1 MRAQWESEELEGVD
15 DERRQTFEEVAEQG
29 EKAMLATAPDA
40 DILREI
46 VCLLTNACDQG
57 ELLFRQRRSRI
68 VENRSTSELTPYRRR
83 DGKFPMTTKV
93 G

>member
-1 MRAQWESEELEGVD
+1 MD

-29 EKAMLATAPDA
+29 EKAKLATAPDA

-46 VCLLTNACDQG
+46 VCLVTNACDQG
-57 ELLFRQRRSRI
+57 ELLFRRSRI